1 MRDFE
6 QRKAEIFRR
15 SEERLTQR
23 KRRRRMIISCV
34 PIVIC
39 IAFLSV
45 FKLPDIE
52 LGGGKSAPDAYNQTV
67 STEKYIS
74 VRIQGKGEN
83 SGYSKVIEDQET
95 IEKIVNSI
103 AGAESEKNSTESS
116 KPADNK
122 LAGAPQDTNTSE
134 NEDAVAGAAPT
145 KKEEESGYTITIAA
159 SDGSERVYTI
169 TDDILTDE
177 KNTRIFLTDEQFSE
191 IVSLLTKAP

>member
-23 KRRRRMIISCV
+23 KRRRRIIISCV

-45 FKLPDIE
+45 FKIPDIE

-103 AGAESEKNSTESS
+103 ASAESEKTSTESS
-116 KPADNK
+116 EPDENKSAGKP
-122 LAGAPQDTNTSE
+122 Q
-134 NEDAVAGAAPT
+134 DAVAGASPT
-145 KKEEESGYTITIAA
+145 KKEEDSGYTIMIAA

-169 TDDILTDE
+169 SDDILTDE
-177 KNTRIFLTDEQFSE
+177 KNIRIFLTDEQFSE

>member
-34 PIVIC
+34 PIMIC

-45 FKLPDIE
+45 FKLPDFKLE
-52 LGGGKSAPDAYNQTV
+52 TGKSAPDAYNQTV

-83 SGYSKVIEDQET
+83 SGYTKVIEDQEI

-116 KPADNK
+116 EPDENK
-122 LAGAPQDTNTSE
+122 LAGAPQD
-134 NEDAVAGAAPT
+134 AVAGASPSR
-145 KKEEESGYTITIAA
+145 KEEDSGYTITISA
-159 SDGSERVYTI
+159 SDGSERIYTLSE
-169 TDDILTDE
+169 DILTDE
-177 KNTRIFLTDEQFSE
+177 KNTRIFITDEQFSE

>member
-103 AGAESEKNSTESS
+103 TGAESEKTSTESS
-116 KPADNK
+116 EPTENKSAGKP
-122 LAGAPQDTNTSE
+122 Q
-134 NEDAVAGAAPT
+134 DAVAGASPT
-145 KKEEESGYTITIAA
+145 KKEEDSGYTITIAA

-169 TDDILTDE
+169 SDDILTDE

>member
-39 IAFLSV
+39 IAVLSV

-52 LGGGKSAPDAYNQTV
+52 LGGGKSAPDAYNPTV

-83 SGYSKVIEDQET
+83 SGYSKVIEDHET

-103 AGAESEKNSTESS
+103 AGVESEKNSTESS
-116 KPADNK
+116 EPTENKSAGKP
-122 LAGAPQDTNTSE
+122 Q
-134 NEDAVAGAAPT
+134 DAVAGASPS
-145 KKEEESGYTITIAA
+145 KKEEDSGYTITIAA

-169 TDDILTDE
+169 SDDILTDE

>member
-83 SGYSKVIEDQET
+83 SGYSNVIEDQET

-103 AGAESEKNSTESS
+103 AGAESEKTSTESS
-116 KPADNK
+116 EPADNK
-122 LAGAPQDTNTSE
+122 LAGKPQ
-134 NEDAVAGAAPT
+134 DAVAGASPS
-145 KKEEESGYTITIAA
+145 KKEEDSGYTITIAA

>member
-15 SEERLTQR
+15 SEDRLTQR

-34 PIVIC
+34 PIMIC

-52 LGGGKSAPDAYNQTV
+52 LETGKSAPDAYNQTV

-83 SGYSKVIEDQET
+83 SGYTKVIEDQEI

-116 KPADNK
+116 EPDENK
-122 LAGAPQDTNTSE
+122 LAGTPQ
-134 NEDAVAGAAPT
+134 DAVAGASPSR
-145 KKEEESGYTITIAA
+145 KEEDSGYTITISA
-159 SDGSERVYTI
+159 SDGSERIYTLSE
-169 TDDILTDE
+169 DILTDE

>member
-45 FKLPDIE
+45 FKLPDFKLE
-52 LGGGKSAPDAYNQTV
+52 TGKSAPDAYNQTV
-67 STEKYIS
+67 SAEKYIS

-83 SGYSKVIEDQET
+83 SGYNKVIEDQEI

-103 AGAESEKNSTESS
+103 ADAESEKNSTESS
-116 KPADNK
+116 EPDENK
-122 LAGAPQDTNTSE
+122 SAGAPQD
-134 NEDAVAGAAPT
+134 AVAGASPSR
-145 KKEEESGYTITIAA
+145 KEEDSGYTITIAV
-159 SDGSERVYTI
+159 SDGSERIYTLSE
-169 TDDILTDE
+169 DILTDE

-191 IVSLLTKAP
+191 IVSLLTKAS